1 MQSRRSHRTVT
12 KVWENGHSLGLLK
25 HLHNTQNTHLAA
37 NRWRKLATSLISS
50 LDFRIAGDS
59 AAMIF
64 EDRQMNLNSLYP

>member
-1 MQSRRSHRTVT
+1 M
-12 KVWENGHSLGLLK
+12 
-25 HLHNTQNTHLAA
+25 
-37 NRWRKLATSLISS
+37 TSLISS